1 LLGGAPGVSAGTVV
15 ILGGGVVGENAAVIA
30 TGMQAK
36 VHIVDKSEARLKQL
50 VEIFGDKIIPEQS
63 DKIELNKLVA
73 EADLLV
79 GGVLIPGAEAPK
91 LVTKDMLKSMKRG
104 SVIVDVAI
112 DQGGCVETSKPTTH
126 GDPTYIVDNVVHY
139 CVANMPGGVP
149 RTSTF
154 ALNQATLPYLV
165 KLANKGYQKALS
177 EDKNFLA
184 GLNVH
189 KGHVTYKAV
198 ADVFGHE
205 YVEPLSIL
213 WWKMKN
219 IYHPDIYNFKK
230 PVDSYWEETTKENF
244 NLDKLTKDISSEVV
258 VIGGGY
264 TGLLCAI
271 NLIENYNLDVI
282 LLEAGKIGWGASSRN
297 GGFCSFPPIKTS
309 FKKLQKI
316 YGKEETKKFFRNAV
330 EGSNYTKDIISN
342 YNIDCDVT
350 GDCNFILAHHP
361 NKFKQIQEQAKVYKS
376 EFDIE
381 AEIYSKEE
389 FNKIGHGGTEQF
401 GALSYKPGFAINPLK
416 FVNGIARYAI
426 AKKLR
431 IFEHTLVKKIDK
443 IDSSYILRT
452 KEGSVKTKKIVV
464 ATNGFYQEGLVPQMN
479 SRILPVISN
488 IIVTRKL
495 TKTEIDYHN
504 FKTFSPIANTKNLL
518 YYYRKLPDN
527 RILFGTRGDFIGSD
541 KSNLDRSKIMEKFL
555 KNIFPEWSNI
565 SIDYN
570 WRGLIAMSQKL
581 TPSIGK
587 IENEEIYYGFGYHGV
602 GVSSAPWTG
611 KQLSEL
617 VFSSNSKDLNISKIY
632 KGLPKKFI
640 FPKLR
645 IFYFRLAVLFYNIKD
660 KLNI

>member
-1 LLGGAPGVSAGTVV
+1 
-15 ILGGGVVGENAAVIA
+15 
-30 TGMQAK
+30 
-36 VHIVDKSEARLKQL
+36 
-50 VEIFGDKIIPEQS
+50 
-63 DKIELNKLVA
+63 
-73 EADLLV
+73 
-79 GGVLIPGAEAPK
+79 
-91 LVTKDMLKSMKRG
+91 
-104 SVIVDVAI
+104 
-112 DQGGCVETSKPTTH
+112 
-126 GDPTYIVDNVVHY
+126 
-139 CVANMPGGVP
+139 
-149 RTSTF
+149 
-154 ALNQATLPYLV
+154 
-165 KLANKGYQKALS
+165 
-177 EDKNFLA
+177 
-184 GLNVH
+184 
-189 KGHVTYKAV
+189 
-198 ADVFGHE
+198 
-205 YVEPLSIL
+205 
-213 WWKMKN
+213 MKN
-219 IYHPDIYNFKK
+219 LYHSDIYKFNT
-230 PVDSYWEETTKENF
+230 PVKSYWEETSNEKL
-244 NLDKLTKDISSEVV
+244 NLEKLTKNINCEIVV
-258 VIGGGY
+258 VGGGY

-282 LLEAGKIGWGASSRN
+282 LIEAGKIGWGASSRN

-350 GDCNFILAHHP
+350 GESNFIVAHHP
-361 NKFKQIQEQAKVYKS
+361 NKFKQIKEQAEVYKS
-376 EFDIE
+376 EFGIE
-381 AEIYSKEE
+381 TEIYSKEE
-389 FNKIGHGGTEQF
+389 FNKFGHGGNEQF

-416 FVNGIARYAI
+416 FVNGITKYALS
-426 AKKLR
+426 KKLK
-431 IFEHTLVKKIDK
+431 IFEHTLVDK
-443 IDSSYILRT
+443 INKNNGYYTLKS
-452 KEGSVKTKKIVV
+452 KEGSVKAKKVVV
-464 ATNGFYQEGLVPQMN
+464 ATNGFYQEGLVPQLN

-495 TKTEIDYHN
+495 ADKEIDLHN
-504 FKTFSPIANTKNLL
+504 FKTFSPIVNTKNLL

-527 RILFGTRGDFIGSD
+527 RILFGTRGDYIGSD
-541 KSNLDRSKIMEKFL
+541 QSNLDRAKIMEKFF
-555 KNIFPEWSNI
+555 KNIFPDWASI

-611 KQLSEL
+611 NQLSKL
-617 VFSSNSKDLNISKIY
+617 VFSSNSKNLNISKIY

>member
-1 LLGGAPGVSAGTVV
+1 M
-15 ILGGGVVGENAAVIA
+15 N
-30 TGMQAK
+30 
-36 VHIVDKSEARLKQL
+36 
-50 VEIFGDKIIPEQS
+50 
-63 DKIELNKLVA
+63 
-73 EADLLV
+73 
-79 GGVLIPGAEAPK
+79 
-91 LVTKDMLKSMKRG
+91 
-104 SVIVDVAI
+104 
-112 DQGGCVETSKPTTH
+112 
-126 GDPTYIVDNVVHY
+126 
-139 CVANMPGGVP
+139 
-149 RTSTF
+149 
-154 ALNQATLPYLV
+154 
-165 KLANKGYQKALS
+165 
-177 EDKNFLA
+177 
-184 GLNVH
+184 
-189 KGHVTYKAV
+189 
-198 ADVFGHE
+198 
-205 YVEPLSIL
+205 
-213 WWKMKN
+213 N
-219 IYHPDIYNFKK
+219 IYHSDIYKFEK
-230 PVDSYWEETTKENF
+230 PVNSYWEDTTNENF
-244 NLDKLTKDISSEVV
+244 NLGKLTKDIKSEVA

-271 NLIENYNLDVI
+271 NLIENYNLDVV

-309 FKKLQKI
+309 FKNLQRI
-316 YGKEETKKFFRNAV
+316 YGKDETKKFFKNSV

-342 YNIDCDVT
+342 YNIECDVT
-350 GDCNFILAHHP
+350 GDSNFILAHHP
-361 NKFKQIQEQAKVYKS
+361 NKFKQIKEQAEVYKS
-376 EFDIE
+376 EFGIE
-381 AEIYSKEE
+381 AKIYSKQE
-389 FNKIGHGGTEQF
+389 FEKIGHGGTEQF

-416 FVNGIARYAI
+416 FVNGITKYAI
-426 AKKLR
+426 SKKLA
-431 IFEHTLVKKIDK
+431 IFEHSLVNKIHKNND
-443 IDSSYILRT
+443 SYILRT
-452 KEGSVKTKKIVV
+452 KEGSVNTKKIVV
-464 ATNGFYQEGLVPQMN
+464 ATNGFYQEGLIPQMN

-495 TKTEIDYHN
+495 TNNEIDLHN

-541 KSNLDRSKIMEKFL
+541 QSNLNRSKIMERFL
-555 KNIFPEWSNI
+555 KNIFPSWSNI

-611 KQLSEL
+611 KQLSKI

-645 IFYFRLAVLFYNIKD
+645 IFYFRLAVMFYNIKD

>member
-1 LLGGAPGVSAGTVV
+1 
-15 ILGGGVVGENAAVIA
+15 
-30 TGMQAK
+30 MQ
-36 VHIVDKSEARLKQL
+36 
-50 VEIFGDKIIPEQS
+50 
-63 DKIELNKLVA
+63 
-73 EADLLV
+73 
-79 GGVLIPGAEAPK
+79 
-91 LVTKDMLKSMKRG
+91 
-104 SVIVDVAI
+104 
-112 DQGGCVETSKPTTH
+112 
-126 GDPTYIVDNVVHY
+126 
-139 CVANMPGGVP
+139 
-149 RTSTF
+149 
-154 ALNQATLPYLV
+154 
-165 KLANKGYQKALS
+165 
-177 EDKNFLA
+177 
-184 GLNVH
+184 
-189 KGHVTYKAV
+189 
-198 ADVFGHE
+198 
-205 YVEPLSIL
+205 
-213 WWKMKN
+213 N
-219 IYHPDIYNFKK
+219 IYHQDIYNFKK

-244 NLDKLTKDISSEVV
+244 NLHKLTKDTISEVV

-271 NLIENYNLDVI
+271 NLIENYNIDVI

-309 FKKLQKI
+309 FKTLQKI
-316 YGKEETKKFFRNAV
+316 YGKEETKKFFKNAV
-330 EGSNYTKDIISN
+330 EGSNYTKNIISN

-361 NKFKQIQEQAKVYKS
+361 NKFKQIKDQAKVYKS
-376 EFDIE
+376 EFGIE
-381 AEIYSKEE
+381 TEIYSREE
-389 FNKIGHGGTEQF
+389 FDKIGHRGTEQF

-426 AKKLR
+426 AKKLK
-431 IFEHTLVKKIDK
+431 IFEYTLVNKIDK
-443 IDSSYILRT
+443 INASYILRT

-495 TKTEIDYHN
+495 TKTEIDTHN

-541 KSNLDRSKIMEKFL
+541 KSNFDRSKIMEKFL

-565 SIDYN
+565 SIEYN

-611 KQLSEL
+611 KQLSKL
-617 VFSSNSKDLNISKIY
+617 VFSSNSKELNISKIY

-660 KLNI
+660 KFHI

>member
-1 LLGGAPGVSAGTVV
+1 
-15 ILGGGVVGENAAVIA
+15 
-30 TGMQAK
+30 
-36 VHIVDKSEARLKQL
+36 
-50 VEIFGDKIIPEQS
+50 
-63 DKIELNKLVA
+63 
-73 EADLLV
+73 
-79 GGVLIPGAEAPK
+79 
-91 LVTKDMLKSMKRG
+91 
-104 SVIVDVAI
+104 
-112 DQGGCVETSKPTTH
+112 
-126 GDPTYIVDNVVHY
+126 
-139 CVANMPGGVP
+139 
-149 RTSTF
+149 
-154 ALNQATLPYLV
+154 
-165 KLANKGYQKALS
+165 
-177 EDKNFLA
+177 
-184 GLNVH
+184 
-189 KGHVTYKAV
+189 
-198 ADVFGHE
+198 
-205 YVEPLSIL
+205 
-213 WWKMKN
+213 MKN
-219 IYHPDIYNFKK
+219 LYHSDIYKFNT
-230 PVDSYWEETTKENF
+230 PVKSYWEETSNEKL
-244 NLDKLTKDISSEVV
+244 NLEKLTKNINCEIVV
-258 VIGGGY
+258 VGGGY

-282 LLEAGKIGWGASSRN
+282 LIEAGKIGWGASSRN

-316 YGKEETKKFFRNAV
+316 YGKEETKRFFRNAV

-350 GDCNFILAHHP
+350 GESNFIVAHHP
-361 NKFKQIQEQAKVYKS
+361 NKFKQIKEQAEVYKS
-376 EFDIE
+376 EFGIE
-381 AEIYSKEE
+381 TEIYSKEE
-389 FNKIGHGGTEQF
+389 FNKFGHGGNEQF

-416 FVNGIARYAI
+416 FVNGITKYALS
-426 AKKLR
+426 KKLK
-431 IFEHTLVKKIDK
+431 IFEHTLVDK
-443 IDSSYILRT
+443 INKNNGYYTLKS
-452 KEGSVKTKKIVV
+452 KEGSVKAKKVVV
-464 ATNGFYQEGLVPQMN
+464 ATNGFYQEGLVPQLN

-495 TKTEIDYHN
+495 TYKEIDLHN
-504 FKTFSPIANTKNLL
+504 FKTFSPIVNTKNLL

-541 KSNLDRSKIMEKFL
+541 QSNLDRAKIMEKFF
-555 KNIFPEWSNI
+555 KNIFPDWASI

-611 KQLSEL
+611 YQLSKL
-617 VFSSNSKDLNISKIY
+617 VFSSNSKNLNISKIY

>member
-1 LLGGAPGVSAGTVV
+1 
-15 ILGGGVVGENAAVIA
+15 
-30 TGMQAK
+30 
-36 VHIVDKSEARLKQL
+36 
-50 VEIFGDKIIPEQS
+50 
-63 DKIELNKLVA
+63 
-73 EADLLV
+73 
-79 GGVLIPGAEAPK
+79 
-91 LVTKDMLKSMKRG
+91 
-104 SVIVDVAI
+104 
-112 DQGGCVETSKPTTH
+112 
-126 GDPTYIVDNVVHY
+126 
-139 CVANMPGGVP
+139 
-149 RTSTF
+149 
-154 ALNQATLPYLV
+154 
-165 KLANKGYQKALS
+165 
-177 EDKNFLA
+177 
-184 GLNVH
+184 
-189 KGHVTYKAV
+189 
-198 ADVFGHE
+198 
-205 YVEPLSIL
+205 
-213 WWKMKN
+213 MKN
-219 IYHPDIYNFKK
+219 LYHSDIYKFNT
-230 PVDSYWEETTKENF
+230 PVKSYWEETSNEKL
-244 NLDKLTKDISSEVV
+244 NLEKLTKNINCEIVV
-258 VIGGGY
+258 VGGGY

-282 LLEAGKIGWGASSRN
+282 LIEAGKIGWGASSRN

-316 YGKEETKKFFRNAV
+316 YGKEETKRFFRNAV

-350 GDCNFILAHHP
+350 GESNFIVAHHP
-361 NKFKQIQEQAKVYKS
+361 NKFKQIKEQAEVYKS
-376 EFDIE
+376 EFGIE
-381 AEIYSKEE
+381 TEIYSKEE
-389 FNKIGHGGTEQF
+389 FNKFGHGGNEQF

-416 FVNGIARYAI
+416 FVNGITKYALS
-426 AKKLR
+426 KKLK
-431 IFEHTLVKKIDK
+431 IFEHTLVDK
-443 IDSSYILRT
+443 INKNNGYYTLKS
-452 KEGSVKTKKIVV
+452 KEGSVKAKKVVV
-464 ATNGFYQEGLVPQMN
+464 ATNGFYQEGLVPQLN

-495 TKTEIDYHN
+495 TDKEIDLHN
-504 FKTFSPIANTKNLL
+504 FKTFSPIVNTKNLL

-541 KSNLDRSKIMEKFL
+541 QSNLDRAKIMEKFF
-555 KNIFPEWSNI
+555 KNIFPDWASI

-611 KQLSEL
+611 YQLSKL
-617 VFSSNSKDLNISKIY
+617 VFSSNSKNLNISKVY

>member
-1 LLGGAPGVSAGTVV
+1 
-15 ILGGGVVGENAAVIA
+15 
-30 TGMQAK
+30 MQ
-36 VHIVDKSEARLKQL
+36 
-50 VEIFGDKIIPEQS
+50 
-63 DKIELNKLVA
+63 
-73 EADLLV
+73 
-79 GGVLIPGAEAPK
+79 
-91 LVTKDMLKSMKRG
+91 
-104 SVIVDVAI
+104 
-112 DQGGCVETSKPTTH
+112 
-126 GDPTYIVDNVVHY
+126 
-139 CVANMPGGVP
+139 
-149 RTSTF
+149 
-154 ALNQATLPYLV
+154 
-165 KLANKGYQKALS
+165 
-177 EDKNFLA
+177 
-184 GLNVH
+184 
-189 KGHVTYKAV
+189 
-198 ADVFGHE
+198 
-205 YVEPLSIL
+205 
-213 WWKMKN
+213 N
-219 IYHPDIYNFKK
+219 IYHQDIYNFKK

-244 NLDKLTKDISSEVV
+244 NLHKLTKDTISEVV

-271 NLIENYNLDVI
+271 NLIENYDIDVI

-309 FKKLQKI
+309 FKTLQKI
-316 YGKEETKKFFRNAV
+316 YGKEETKKFFKNAV
-330 EGSNYTKDIISN
+330 EGSNYTKNIISN

-361 NKFKQIQEQAKVYKS
+361 NKFKQIKDQAKVYKS
-376 EFDIE
+376 EFGIE
-381 AEIYSKEE
+381 TEIYSREE
-389 FNKIGHGGTEQF
+389 FDKIGHRGTEQF

-426 AKKLR
+426 AKKLK
-431 IFEHTLVKKIDK
+431 IFEYTLVNKIDK
-443 IDSSYILRT
+443 INASYILRT

-495 TKTEIDYHN
+495 TKTEIDTHN

-541 KSNLDRSKIMEKFL
+541 KSNFDRSKIMEKFL

-565 SIDYN
+565 SIEYN

-611 KQLSEL
+611 KQLSKL
-617 VFSSNSKDLNISKIY
+617 VFSSNSKELNISKIY

-660 KLNI
+660 KFHI

>member
-1 LLGGAPGVSAGTVV
+1 
-15 ILGGGVVGENAAVIA
+15 
-30 TGMQAK
+30 
-36 VHIVDKSEARLKQL
+36 
-50 VEIFGDKIIPEQS
+50 
-63 DKIELNKLVA
+63 
-73 EADLLV
+73 
-79 GGVLIPGAEAPK
+79 
-91 LVTKDMLKSMKRG
+91 
-104 SVIVDVAI
+104 
-112 DQGGCVETSKPTTH
+112 
-126 GDPTYIVDNVVHY
+126 
-139 CVANMPGGVP
+139 
-149 RTSTF
+149 
-154 ALNQATLPYLV
+154 
-165 KLANKGYQKALS
+165 
-177 EDKNFLA
+177 
-184 GLNVH
+184 
-189 KGHVTYKAV
+189 
-198 ADVFGHE
+198 
-205 YVEPLSIL
+205 
-213 WWKMKN
+213 MKN

-244 NLDKLTKDISSEVV
+244 NLHKLTKDISSEVV

-330 EGSNYTKDIISN
+330 NGSNYTKDIISN

-361 NKFKQIQEQAKVYKS
+361 NKFKQIKEQAKVYKS
-376 EFDIE
+376 EFGIE
-381 AEIYSKEE
+381 TEIYSKEE

-431 IFEHTLVKKIDK
+431 IFEHTLVKKVDK

-504 FKTFSPIANTKNLL
+504 FKTSSPIANTKNLL

>member
-1 LLGGAPGVSAGTVV
+1 
-15 ILGGGVVGENAAVIA
+15 
-30 TGMQAK
+30 
-36 VHIVDKSEARLKQL
+36 
-50 VEIFGDKIIPEQS
+50 
-63 DKIELNKLVA
+63 
-73 EADLLV
+73 
-79 GGVLIPGAEAPK
+79 
-91 LVTKDMLKSMKRG
+91 
-104 SVIVDVAI
+104 
-112 DQGGCVETSKPTTH
+112 
-126 GDPTYIVDNVVHY
+126 
-139 CVANMPGGVP
+139 
-149 RTSTF
+149 
-154 ALNQATLPYLV
+154 
-165 KLANKGYQKALS
+165 
-177 EDKNFLA
+177 
-184 GLNVH
+184 
-189 KGHVTYKAV
+189 
-198 ADVFGHE
+198 
-205 YVEPLSIL
+205 
-213 WWKMKN
+213 MKN
-219 IYHPDIYNFKK
+219 LYHSDIYKFNT
-230 PVDSYWEETTKENF
+230 PVKSYWEETSNEKL
-244 NLDKLTKDISSEVV
+244 NLEKLTKNINCEIVV
-258 VIGGGY
+258 VGGGY

-282 LLEAGKIGWGASSRN
+282 LIEAGKIGWGASSRN

-350 GDCNFILAHHP
+350 GESNFIVAHHP
-361 NKFKQIQEQAKVYKS
+361 NKFKQIKEQAEVYKS
-376 EFDIE
+376 EFGIE
-381 AEIYSKEE
+381 TELYSKEE
-389 FNKIGHGGTEQF
+389 FNKFGHGGNEQF

-416 FVNGIARYAI
+416 FVNGITKYALS
-426 AKKLR
+426 KKLK
-431 IFEHTLVKKIDK
+431 IFEHTLVDK
-443 IDSSYILRT
+443 INKNNGYYTLKS
-452 KEGSVKTKKIVV
+452 KEGSVKAKKVVV
-464 ATNGFYQEGLVPQMN
+464 ATNGFYQEGLVPQLN

-495 TKTEIDYHN
+495 TDKEIDLHN
-504 FKTFSPIANTKNLL
+504 FKTFSPIVNTKNLL

-527 RILFGTRGDFIGSD
+527 RILFGTRGDYIGSD
-541 KSNLDRSKIMEKFL
+541 QSNLDRAKIMEKFF
-555 KNIFPEWSNI
+555 KNIFPDWAKI

-611 KQLSEL
+611 YQISKL
-617 VFSSNSKDLNISKIY
+617 VFSSNSKNLNISKIY

>member
-1 LLGGAPGVSAGTVV
+1 M
-15 ILGGGVVGENAAVIA
+15 N
-30 TGMQAK
+30 
-36 VHIVDKSEARLKQL
+36 
-50 VEIFGDKIIPEQS
+50 
-63 DKIELNKLVA
+63 
-73 EADLLV
+73 
-79 GGVLIPGAEAPK
+79 
-91 LVTKDMLKSMKRG
+91 
-104 SVIVDVAI
+104 
-112 DQGGCVETSKPTTH
+112 
-126 GDPTYIVDNVVHY
+126 
-139 CVANMPGGVP
+139 
-149 RTSTF
+149 
-154 ALNQATLPYLV
+154 
-165 KLANKGYQKALS
+165 
-177 EDKNFLA
+177 
-184 GLNVH
+184 
-189 KGHVTYKAV
+189 
-198 ADVFGHE
+198 
-205 YVEPLSIL
+205 
-213 WWKMKN
+213 N
-219 IYHPDIYNFKK
+219 IYHSDIYKFEK
-230 PVDSYWEETTKENF
+230 PVNSYWEDTTNENF
-244 NLDKLTKDISSEVV
+244 NLGKLTKNIKSEVA

-271 NLIENYNLDVI
+271 NLIENYNLDVV

-309 FKKLQKI
+309 FKNLQRI
-316 YGKEETKKFFRNAV
+316 YGKDETKKFFKNSV

-342 YNIDCDVT
+342 YNIECDVT
-350 GDCNFILAHHP
+350 GDSNFILAHHP
-361 NKFKQIQEQAKVYKS
+361 NKFKQIKEQAEVYKS
-376 EFDIE
+376 EFGIE
-381 AEIYSKEE
+381 AKIYSKQE
-389 FNKIGHGGTEQF
+389 FEKIGHGGTEQF

-416 FVNGIARYAI
+416 FVNGITKYAI
-426 AKKLR
+426 SKKLK
-431 IFEHTLVKKIDK
+431 IFEHSLVNKIHK
-443 IDSSYILRT
+443 NNDSYTLRT
-452 KEGSVKTKKIVV
+452 KEGSVNTKKIVV
-464 ATNGFYQEGLVPQMN
+464 ATNGFYQEGLIPQMN

-495 TKTEIDYHN
+495 TNNEINLHN

-541 KSNLDRSKIMEKFL
+541 QSNLNRSKIMERFL
-555 KNIFPEWSNI
+555 KKIFPSWSNV
-565 SIDYN
+565 SVDYN

-611 KQLSEL
+611 KQLSKI

>member
-1 LLGGAPGVSAGTVV
+1 
-15 ILGGGVVGENAAVIA
+15 
-30 TGMQAK
+30 
-36 VHIVDKSEARLKQL
+36 
-50 VEIFGDKIIPEQS
+50 
-63 DKIELNKLVA
+63 
-73 EADLLV
+73 
-79 GGVLIPGAEAPK
+79 
-91 LVTKDMLKSMKRG
+91 
-104 SVIVDVAI
+104 
-112 DQGGCVETSKPTTH
+112 
-126 GDPTYIVDNVVHY
+126 
-139 CVANMPGGVP
+139 
-149 RTSTF
+149 
-154 ALNQATLPYLV
+154 
-165 KLANKGYQKALS
+165 
-177 EDKNFLA
+177 
-184 GLNVH
+184 
-189 KGHVTYKAV
+189 
-198 ADVFGHE
+198 
-205 YVEPLSIL
+205 
-213 WWKMKN
+213 MKN
-219 IYHPDIYNFKK
+219 LYHSDIYKFNT
-230 PVDSYWEETTKENF
+230 PVKSYWEETSNEKL
-244 NLDKLTKDISSEVV
+244 NLEKLTKNINCEIVV
-258 VIGGGY
+258 VGGGY

-282 LLEAGKIGWGASSRN
+282 LIEAGKIGWGASSRN

-350 GDCNFILAHHP
+350 GESNFIVAHHP
-361 NKFKQIQEQAKVYKS
+361 NKFKQIKEQAEVYKS
-376 EFDIE
+376 EFSIE
-381 AEIYSKEE
+381 TELYSKEE
-389 FNKIGHGGTEQF
+389 FNKFGHEGNEQF

-416 FVNGIARYAI
+416 FVNGITKYALS
-426 AKKLR
+426 KKLK
-431 IFEHTLVKKIDK
+431 IFEHTLVDK
-443 IDSSYILRT
+443 INKNNGYYTLKS
-452 KEGSVKTKKIVV
+452 KEGSVKAKKVVV
-464 ATNGFYQEGLVPQMN
+464 ATNGFYQEGLVPQLN

-495 TKTEIDYHN
+495 TDKEIDLHN
-504 FKTFSPIANTKNLL
+504 FKTFSPIVNTKNLL

-527 RILFGTRGDFIGSD
+527 RILFGTRGDYIGSD
-541 KSNLDRSKIMEKFL
+541 QSNLDRAKIMEKFF
-555 KNIFPEWSNI
+555 KNIFPDWESI

-611 KQLSEL
+611 YQLSKL
-617 VFSSNSKDLNISKIY
+617 VFSSNSKNLNISKIY

>member
-1 LLGGAPGVSAGTVV
+1 
-15 ILGGGVVGENAAVIA
+15 
-30 TGMQAK
+30 
-36 VHIVDKSEARLKQL
+36 
-50 VEIFGDKIIPEQS
+50 
-63 DKIELNKLVA
+63 
-73 EADLLV
+73 
-79 GGVLIPGAEAPK
+79 
-91 LVTKDMLKSMKRG
+91 
-104 SVIVDVAI
+104 
-112 DQGGCVETSKPTTH
+112 
-126 GDPTYIVDNVVHY
+126 
-139 CVANMPGGVP
+139 
-149 RTSTF
+149 
-154 ALNQATLPYLV
+154 
-165 KLANKGYQKALS
+165 
-177 EDKNFLA
+177 
-184 GLNVH
+184 
-189 KGHVTYKAV
+189 
-198 ADVFGHE
+198 
-205 YVEPLSIL
+205 
-213 WWKMKN
+213 MKN
-219 IYHPDIYNFKK
+219 LYHSDIYKFNT
-230 PVDSYWEETTKENF
+230 PVKSYWEETSNEKL
-244 NLDKLTKDISSEVV
+244 NLEKLTKNINCEIVV
-258 VIGGGY
+258 VGGGY

-282 LLEAGKIGWGASSRN
+282 LIEAGKIGWGASSRN

-350 GDCNFILAHHP
+350 GESNFIVAHHP
-361 NKFKQIQEQAKVYKS
+361 NKFKQIKEQAEVYKS
-376 EFDIE
+376 EFGIE
-381 AEIYSKEE
+381 TEIYSKEE
-389 FNKIGHGGTEQF
+389 FNKFGHGGNEQF

-416 FVNGIARYAI
+416 FVNGITKYALS
-426 AKKLR
+426 KKLK
-431 IFEHTLVKKIDK
+431 IFEHTLVDK
-443 IDSSYILRT
+443 INKNNGYYTLKS
-452 KEGSVKTKKIVV
+452 KEGSVKAKKVVV
-464 ATNGFYQEGLVPQMN
+464 ATNGFYQEGLVPQLN

-495 TKTEIDYHN
+495 TDKEIDLHN
-504 FKTFSPIANTKNLL
+504 FKTFSPIVNTKNLL

-527 RILFGTRGDFIGSD
+527 RILFGTRGDYIGSD
-541 KSNLDRSKIMEKFL
+541 QSNLDRAKIMEKFF
-555 KNIFPEWSNI
+555 KNIFPDWASI

-611 KQLSEL
+611 YQLSKL
-617 VFSSNSKDLNISKIY
+617 VFSSNSKNLNISKIY

>member
-1 LLGGAPGVSAGTVV
+1 
-15 ILGGGVVGENAAVIA
+15 
-30 TGMQAK
+30 
-36 VHIVDKSEARLKQL
+36 
-50 VEIFGDKIIPEQS
+50 
-63 DKIELNKLVA
+63 
-73 EADLLV
+73 
-79 GGVLIPGAEAPK
+79 
-91 LVTKDMLKSMKRG
+91 
-104 SVIVDVAI
+104 
-112 DQGGCVETSKPTTH
+112 
-126 GDPTYIVDNVVHY
+126 
-139 CVANMPGGVP
+139 
-149 RTSTF
+149 
-154 ALNQATLPYLV
+154 
-165 KLANKGYQKALS
+165 
-177 EDKNFLA
+177 
-184 GLNVH
+184 
-189 KGHVTYKAV
+189 
-198 ADVFGHE
+198 
-205 YVEPLSIL
+205 
-213 WWKMKN
+213 MKN
-219 IYHPDIYNFKK
+219 LYHSDIYKFNT
-230 PVDSYWEETTKENF
+230 PVKSYWEETSNEKL
-244 NLDKLTKDISSEVV
+244 NLEKLTKNINCEIVV
-258 VIGGGY
+258 VGGGY

-282 LLEAGKIGWGASSRN
+282 LIEAGKIGWGASSRN

-350 GDCNFILAHHP
+350 GESNFIVAHHP
-361 NKFKQIQEQAKVYKS
+361 NKFKQIKEQAEVYKS
-376 EFDIE
+376 EFGIE
-381 AEIYSKEE
+381 TELYSKEE
-389 FNKIGHGGTEQF
+389 FNKFGHGGNEQF

-416 FVNGIARYAI
+416 FVNGITKYALS
-426 AKKLR
+426 KKLK
-431 IFEHTLVKKIDK
+431 IFEHTLVDK
-443 IDSSYILRT
+443 INKNSGYYTLKS
-452 KEGSVKTKKIVV
+452 KEGSVKAKKVVV
-464 ATNGFYQEGLVPQMN
+464 ATNGFYQEGLVPQLN

-495 TKTEIDYHN
+495 TDKEIDLHN
-504 FKTFSPIANTKNLL
+504 FKTFSPIVNTKNLL

-527 RILFGTRGDFIGSD
+527 RILFGTRGDYIGSD
-541 KSNLDRSKIMEKFL
+541 QSNLDRAKIMEKFF
-555 KNIFPEWSNI
+555 KNIFPDWASI

-611 KQLSEL
+611 NQLSKL
-617 VFSSNSKDLNISKIY
+617 VFSSNSKNLNISKIY

>member
-1 LLGGAPGVSAGTVV
+1 
-15 ILGGGVVGENAAVIA
+15 
-30 TGMQAK
+30 
-36 VHIVDKSEARLKQL
+36 
-50 VEIFGDKIIPEQS
+50 
-63 DKIELNKLVA
+63 
-73 EADLLV
+73 
-79 GGVLIPGAEAPK
+79 
-91 LVTKDMLKSMKRG
+91 
-104 SVIVDVAI
+104 
-112 DQGGCVETSKPTTH
+112 
-126 GDPTYIVDNVVHY
+126 
-139 CVANMPGGVP
+139 
-149 RTSTF
+149 
-154 ALNQATLPYLV
+154 
-165 KLANKGYQKALS
+165 
-177 EDKNFLA
+177 
-184 GLNVH
+184 
-189 KGHVTYKAV
+189 
-198 ADVFGHE
+198 
-205 YVEPLSIL
+205 
-213 WWKMKN
+213 MKN
-219 IYHPDIYNFKK
+219 LYHSDIYKFNT
-230 PVDSYWEETTKENF
+230 PVKSYWEETSNEKL
-244 NLDKLTKDISSEVV
+244 NLEKLTKNINCEIVV
-258 VIGGGY
+258 VGGGY

-282 LLEAGKIGWGASSRN
+282 LIEAGKIGWGASSRN

-350 GDCNFILAHHP
+350 GESNFIVAHHP
-361 NKFKQIQEQAKVYKS
+361 NKFKQIKEQAEVYKS
-376 EFDIE
+376 EFGIE
-381 AEIYSKEE
+381 TEIYSKEE
-389 FNKIGHGGTEQF
+389 FNKFGHGGNEQF

-416 FVNGIARYAI
+416 FVNGITKYALS
-426 AKKLR
+426 KKLK
-431 IFEHTLVKKIDK
+431 IFEHTLVDK
-443 IDSSYILRT
+443 INKNNGYYTLKS
-452 KEGSVKTKKIVV
+452 KEGSVKAKKVV
-464 ATNGFYQEGLVPQMN
+464 IATNGFYQEGLVPQLN

-495 TKTEIDYHN
+495 TDKEIDLHN
-504 FKTFSPIANTKNLL
+504 FKTFSPIVNTKNLL

-541 KSNLDRSKIMEKFL
+541 QSNLDRAKIMEKFF
-555 KNIFPEWSNI
+555 KNIFPDWASI

-611 KQLSEL
+611 YQLSKL
-617 VFSSNSKDLNISKIY
+617 VFSSNSKNLNISKIY

-645 IFYFRLAVLFYNIKD
+645 IFYFRLAILFYNIKD

>member
-1 LLGGAPGVSAGTVV
+1 
-15 ILGGGVVGENAAVIA
+15 
-30 TGMQAK
+30 
-36 VHIVDKSEARLKQL
+36 
-50 VEIFGDKIIPEQS
+50 
-63 DKIELNKLVA
+63 
-73 EADLLV
+73 
-79 GGVLIPGAEAPK
+79 
-91 LVTKDMLKSMKRG
+91 
-104 SVIVDVAI
+104 
-112 DQGGCVETSKPTTH
+112 
-126 GDPTYIVDNVVHY
+126 
-139 CVANMPGGVP
+139 
-149 RTSTF
+149 
-154 ALNQATLPYLV
+154 
-165 KLANKGYQKALS
+165 
-177 EDKNFLA
+177 
-184 GLNVH
+184 
-189 KGHVTYKAV
+189 
-198 ADVFGHE
+198 
-205 YVEPLSIL
+205 
-213 WWKMKN
+213 MKN
-219 IYHPDIYNFKK
+219 LYHSDIYKFNT
-230 PVDSYWEETTKENF
+230 PVKSYWEETSNEKL
-244 NLDKLTKDISSEVV
+244 NLEKLTKNIKCEIVV
-258 VIGGGY
+258 VGGGY

-282 LLEAGKIGWGASSRN
+282 LIEAGKIGWGASSRN

-350 GDCNFILAHHP
+350 GESNFIVAHHP
-361 NKFKQIQEQAKVYKS
+361 NKFKQIKEQAEVYKS
-376 EFDIE
+376 EFGIE
-381 AEIYSKEE
+381 TELYSKEE
-389 FNKIGHGGTEQF
+389 FNKFGHGGNEQF

-416 FVNGIARYAI
+416 FVNGITKYALS
-426 AKKLR
+426 KKLK
-431 IFEHTLVKKIDK
+431 IFEHTLVDK
-443 IDSSYILRT
+443 INKNNGYYTLKS
-452 KEGSVKTKKIVV
+452 KEGSVKAKKVVV
-464 ATNGFYQEGLVPQMN
+464 ATNGFYQEGLVPQLN

-495 TKTEIDYHN
+495 TDKEIDLHN
-504 FKTFSPIANTKNLL
+504 FKTFSPIVNTKNLL

-541 KSNLDRSKIMEKFL
+541 QSNLDRAKIMEKFF
-555 KNIFPEWSNI
+555 KNIFPDWASI

-611 KQLSEL
+611 YQLSKL
-617 VFSSNSKDLNISKIY
+617 VFSSNSKNLNISKIY

-645 IFYFRLAVLFYNIKD
+645 IFYFRLAILFYNIKD